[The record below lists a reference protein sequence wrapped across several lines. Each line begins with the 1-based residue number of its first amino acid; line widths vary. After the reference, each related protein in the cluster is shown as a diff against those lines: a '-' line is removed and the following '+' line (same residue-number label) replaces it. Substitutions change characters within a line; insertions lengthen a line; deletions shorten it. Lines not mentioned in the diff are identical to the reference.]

1 MTRIL
6 ICDDH
11 AVVRAGLR
19 LLLEKHSEF
28 TLVGEASDAQESID
42 LAALSQPEVVLM
54 DLSMPG
60 VGGLAAIPMLL
71 KVVPTIKVLIL
82 TVHEDEAYF
91 FAALRAGAAGYVLKG
106 VPASEL
112 IASLELV
119 IQGGVPVPRNLGPKL
134 AADYLGRT
142 TTDKEALSEREQEML
157 GLIADGLSN
166 REIAEKLS
174 LSLRTVERHRSLIIS
189 KLGFHNKAEL
199 MRYAVRYG
207 MSDSDSLL

>member
-19 LLLEKHSEF
+19 LLLEKHSDF
-28 TLVGEASDAQESID
+28 AIVGEASDAQESID
-42 LAALSQPEVVLM
+42 LAAQTQPEIVIM

-60 VGGLAAIPMLL
+60 LGGLAAIPMLQ
-71 KVVPTIKVLIL
+71 KVVPTVKVLIL

-106 VPASEL
+106 VPTSEL
-112 IASLELV
+112 IASLDLI
-119 IQGGVPVPRNLGPKL
+119 IQGGVPVPRILGQRL
-134 AADYLGRT
+134 AADYLGS
-142 TTDKEALSEREQEML
+142 TTDRGALSEREQEML
-157 GLIADGLSN
+157 GLIAEGRIN
-166 REIAEKLS
+166 KEIAEKMS
-174 LSLRTVERHRSLIIS
+174 LSLRTVERYRSMIMS

-207 MSDSDSLL
+207 MLNSNPFL